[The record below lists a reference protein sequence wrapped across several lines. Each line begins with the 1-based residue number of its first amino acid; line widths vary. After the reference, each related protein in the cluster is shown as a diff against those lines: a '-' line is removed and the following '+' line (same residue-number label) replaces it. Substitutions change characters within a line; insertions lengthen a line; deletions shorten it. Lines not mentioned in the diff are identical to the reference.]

1 MTALGLSGHFFVN
14 QFNAE
19 IVTGFSHLTV
29 NPLSS
34 GLLI

>member
-19 IVTGFSHLTV
+19 IVIGFQQHFKFDFKST
-29 NPLSS
+29 
-34 GLLI
+34 